1 MRGAKSGQPLKEK
14 GGLLWPSG
22 EGGGLRGS
30 PLEEVGRGCVE
41 LISCSV
47 S

>member
-1 MRGAKSGQPLKEK
+1 MRGAKPLKDK
-14 GGLLWPSG
+14 GGLLRRSE

>member
-1 MRGAKSGQPLKEK
+1 MRGAKSGQLLKDK
-14 GGLLWPSG
+14 GGLLRPSE